1 MRRLVVFVTL
11 LTLAM
16 PFAASAAVR
25 APSDGTLSV
34 RDLDGRITVF
44 ARGVVI
50 GRCDQ
55 CTLILDERPGAD
67 ELTPI
72 VSGARGVDVDD
83 DGSKERFVG
92 TDLRWKVFGGAFR
105 MYVRNGLDVDLSVV
119 GQGRRVA
126 IAGTNGTYF
135 LNDEPRAFVL
145 PELVIFPLN
154 AASIVP

>member
-11 LTLAM
+11 LALAM

-67 ELTPI
+67 ELNPV
-72 VSGARGVDVDD
+72 VSGARGIDVDD
-83 DGSKERFVG
+83 DGSNERFVG
-92 TDLRWKVFGGAFR
+92 TDLRWKVLGGAFR
-105 MYVRNGLDVDLSVV
+105 MYVRNGVDVDLSVV

-135 LNDEPRAFVL
+135 LNAEPKAFVL
-145 PELVIFPLN
+145 PDLVVFPLN
-154 AASIVP
+154 AAALVP